1 MAELIPSGVIQL
13 PNFAELQY
21 NLDRQKKQDELN
33 VARDLAQYKRQSGA
47 IPPGAMPLVQGKFDT
62 WQNAAKK
69 YAADQS
75 AETFAE
81 LNSAYDDY
89 AQAHGYGKFLYDIVN
104 EQKSKFYTDPNK
116 WDVKVEDFEGNVDA
130 LLNTPYNSLE
140 EIATATTAVSDLRPA
155 KKYDF
160 GSAEDFTKV
169 QVDNWK
175 NTFRDLDI
183 KGTGAVT
190 PEQKRKWFDDV
201 LSQTLTSEDARR
213 NAALSEAVRLGRFGT
228 GPLTEEDIN
237 TFMSNE
243 KAFTEA
249 LQSFED
255 RSWNIFNPATALR
268 YEDMYDVNQ
277 DRARAARESSKSSE
291 EKVPAAYRNLS
302 GIKPPGAGGLLF
314 RIDNSPIQTSRG
326 EEIVAFGTV
335 NGVETVSVVKK
346 KGPFDLSEPQ
356 PTYRTATA
364 EDKSNMKAKI
374 GPAYNSYISQGKSNA
389 DLNP

>member
-47 IPPGAMPLVQGKFDT
+47 IPPGAMPLVQGKFDA

-81 LNSAYDDY
+81 LNNAYDDY
-89 AQAHGYGKFLYDIVN
+89 AQAHGYGKFLFDVVN
-104 EQKSKFYTDPNK
+104 EQKSKFYNDPTKFDIN
-116 WDVKVEDFEGNVDA
+116 VEDFVSTTSS
-130 LLNTPYNSLE
+130 LLNTPYNSIDELV
-140 EIATATTAVSDLRPA
+140 TATSNVGDLRPA
-155 KKYDF
+155 KKYNF

-175 NTFRDLDI
+175 NTFKDLDT

-201 LSQTLTSEDARR
+201 LSQTLTSEDAKK
-213 NAALSEAVRLGRFGT
+213 NAALSEAVRLGRFGS

-237 TFMSNE
+237 TFMANE
-243 KAFTEA
+243 KAFNEA

-277 DRARAARESSKSSE
+277 DRARAARESSKTSE

-374 GPAYNSYISQGKSNA
+374 GPAYNSYISQGKANA